1 MAAKQLSGSV
11 LRCLPRNKKIA
22 QRLRQAVIYVGMMGI
37 GSKEIHKR
45 GSLFGRQAN
54 LNIQSLILSFTLPA
68 SDLAEL
74 IPRRRQYSLQGA
86 HSENIRVLK

>member
-1 MAAKQLSGSV
+1 M
-11 LRCLPRNKKIA
+11 A
-22 QRLRQAVIYVGMMGI
+22 QRLRQAVIYVGLMGI
-37 GSKEIHKR
+37 GSKEIHK
-45 GSLFGRQAN
+45 GGLLFGRQAN

-74 IPRRRQYSLQGA
+74 IPRRSQYSLHGA